1 MSFESQPHRD
11 RRARASV
18 RLWAVHGASQGRL
31 APVWPQGES
40 AGRQSK
46 LRIGVVS
53 TAEGLRRY
61 SKCVAR
67 LAKPIAPALADN
79 PNHTLFPGFQAMFGV
94 EWPAQPATW
103 LEIDADRAC
112 KRGPHRDRHQ
122 AIHKAVSLYSD
133 AIANHLRDGSES
145 AIDLW
150 MAVVPEEVH
159 KYCRPQS
166 KVEASQKQRS
176 GVLMDKAAATRL
188 LKSPGLFEED
198 NASAE
203 IYLYE
208 LDFHNQL
215 KARLLEHKAAVQVVR
230 ETTLAPEEFIRD
242 NGMPGRG
249 LQDPATLA
257 WNLATTCF
265 FQGWRQALAACAIR
279 DPASA
284 MSASFSRRTFHRP
297 SRAMLA
303 AVLRCSSTPATVW
316 CFAAQSDLG
325 SRRRRTIFTSPR
337 RRLKP

>member
-1 MSFESQPHRD
+1 
-11 RRARASV
+11 
-18 RLWAVHGASQGRL
+18 
-31 APVWPQGES
+31 
-40 AGRQSK
+40 
-46 LRIGVVS
+46 
-53 TAEGLRRY
+53 
-61 SKCVAR
+61 
-67 LAKPIAPALADN
+67 
-79 PNHTLFPGFQAMFGV
+79 
-94 EWPAQPATW
+94 
-103 LEIDADRAC
+103 
-112 KRGPHRDRHQ
+112 
-122 AIHKAVSLYSD
+122 VSLYSD

-188 LKSPGLFEED
+188 LKSPGLFDED

-203 IYLYE
+203 IYLYD

-230 ETTLAPEEFIRD
+230 ETTLAPDEFVRD

-265 FQGWRQALAACAIR
+265 FQSWRKTLAACAF
-279 DPASA
+279 AT
-284 MSASFSRRTFHRP
+284 RRLLCRHRFQERLFIG
-297 SRAMLA
+297 RARQRL
-303 AVLRCSSTPATVW
+303 LRCSNV
-316 CFAAQSDLG
+316 
-325 SRRRRTIFTSPR
+325 PR
-337 RRLKP
+337 LR